1 MAATAAAPATK
12 LEGSAARVPRTRNQA
27 CGKGVAVSTKRVRMD
42 VRDKHS
48 LANSQS
54 SQGSGPN
61 TGHYAPAPASR
72 RVASDP
78 STGKL
83 MNYPLGSTASR
94 FECCRQHTRC
104 TTCNK
109 AILQHLRVRLPSTMH
124 MHPCTHASRRGVERA
139 SCSTAF
145 SSSAC
150 VSTTARLS
158 LMPRR
163 PGHFRDTMLCRKAE
177 PRTTLLGG
185 GVTEGD
191 LPSSPQ
197 K

>member
-1 MAATAAAPATK
+1 MK
-12 LEGSAARVPRTRNQA
+12 
-27 CGKGVAVSTKRVRMD
+27 
-42 VRDKHS
+42 VRDKRS

-61 TGHYAPAPASR
+61 TGHYAPAPASG

-78 STGKL
+78 STGKH
-83 MNYPLGSTASR
+83 MSYPLGSTASR

-104 TTCNK
+104 TTCNM
-109 AILQHLRVRLPSTMH
+109 AILQHLGLNAVASTRGAQHATRFTIAMHVHIRQPSTMH

-191 LPSSPQ
+191 RPSSPQ